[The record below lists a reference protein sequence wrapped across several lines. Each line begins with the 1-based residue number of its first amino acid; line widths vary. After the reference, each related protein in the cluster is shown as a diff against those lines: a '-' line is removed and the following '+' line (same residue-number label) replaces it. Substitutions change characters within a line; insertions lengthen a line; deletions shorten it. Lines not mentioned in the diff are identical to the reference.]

1 MNYKLHLNLFSEE
14 GDYLLDILDD
24 NGFMSSRNNI
34 KIEDMPMLMKELS
47 ELTGEDKAIDILKK
61 YYELF
66 DLKSIT
72 IREK

>member
-1 MNYKLHLNLFSEE
+1 MNYKLYLNLFSEE
-14 GDYLLDILDD
+14 GDYLLDTLDN

>member
-1 MNYKLHLNLFSEE
+1 MNYKLYLNLFSEE
-14 GDYLLDILDD
+14 GDYLLDTLDN

-66 DLKSIT
+66 DLKSIA
-72 IREK
+72 IKEK

>member
-14 GDYLLDILDD
+14 GDYLLDILDN

-47 ELTGEDKAIDILKK
+47 ELTGENKAIDILKK

-72 IREK
+72 IKEK

>member
-14 GDYLLDILDD
+14 GDYLLDILDN

>member
-14 GDYLLDILDD
+14 GDYLLDILDN

-72 IREK
+72 IKEK

>member
-14 GDYLLDILDD
+14 GDYLLDTLDN

-66 DLKSIT
+66 DLKSIA
-72 IREK
+72 IKEK